1 MGGKNKAQ
9 SGGTQTSTQVPFLR
23 AQADRLGHHADLFL
37 NEAPQVAQFSDI
49 SQGGFDAARQLFPQA
64 SQQLGQTIGGEF
76 LGANPYLQDVAA
88 RAQQGAMSGINA
100 TFGGAGRTGGGLHQ
114 QSLAEGLGNVAAGIY
129 APAYEAERSR
139 MLAAT
144 QMAPQQLAGQLGI
157 GGVMEAKDLEQQ
169 LAPYT
174 QLQRYGQLIGMP
186 SGGTAT
192 MQGPSTPGRGAGA
205 GALGGA
211 LAGASLGAMKGSIGG
226 VPGAL
231 IGGGAGLLGLI

>member
-1 MGGKNKAQ
+1 M
-9 SGGTQTSTQVPFLR
+9 PFLR
-23 AQADRLGHHADLFL
+23 PQADRLGHHADLFL

-76 LGANPYLQDVAA
+76 LGANPYLQNVAA

-114 QSLAEGLGNVAAGIY
+114 QALAEGLGNVAAGIY
-129 APAYEAERSR
+129 APAYESERSR

-174 QLQRYGQLIGMP
+174 QLQRYGQLITMP
-186 SGGTAT
+186 GGGTST
-192 MQGPSTPGRGAGA
+192 VTGPGTPGRGAGA

-211 LAGASLGAMKGSIGG
+211 LAGASLGAMEGSIGG
-226 VPGAL
+226 PWGAA
-231 IGGGAGLLGLI
+231 IGGGLGLLGVI